1 MIRSK
6 LSRNVVAAGLSV
18 LFAATTI
25 LAQTGGT
32 LSGRELLRAIR
43 QRQGQPQKPA
53 YENRVEQPVTPEEP
67 AAPEKPTTTQPP
79 VKPAVVSKV
88 IVEPMTKPAGDQ
100 LLQMIPAQS
109 MFCVRVNNFDYT
121 LSQIDQF
128 LAGVSPMPMGISMLV
143 RMQLANILGSPE
155 LNGVNMSGSFA
166 IFGPILGTDMT
177 DPDNIAILVPVTD
190 YKQFIS
196 GNPNVSQPDEK
207 GISKITSE
215 GMHPLL
221 VTRATGYALITPQ
234 GNDSELTATAKS
246 ISAKATGLPSALD
259 TAQAKQATEQPIWTY
274 ANVQQA
280 SKTFGPLVLGQ
291 IEETKTM
298 MEEMKATGQAPMGD
312 PVAAIQMCAGI
323 LDVFMKQTKSLSIAV
338 NPKPSVLNITET
350 ISAVP
355 GTEMADMFTADPSNK
370 QENKLL
376 GYLEDGAMI
385 NASGKV
391 TGKLNAKAMDFFAT
405 LISKDMSPEDK
416 AKIKSLASDIAT
428 VFSGNDAMSVAVDP
442 KNKPL
447 FAGKYVTEIKDKEK
461 LNKLIEEGT
470 ALFNTGCVA
479 DFYESFGLK
488 PTFTLSRGADSYKG
502 VSIDSAKLIMAPTDA
517 NSPQAQMIVAMY
529 GDGFNYRWATVNGLW
544 VCA

>member
-177 DPDNIAILVPVTD
+177 DPDNIAILVP
-190 YKQFIS
+190 
-196 GNPNVSQPDEK
+196 
-207 GISKITSE
+207 
-215 GMHPLL
+215 
-221 VTRATGYALITPQ
+221 
-234 GNDSELTATAKS
+234 
-246 ISAKATGLPSALD
+246 
-259 TAQAKQATEQPIWTY
+259 
-274 ANVQQA
+274 
-280 SKTFGPLVLGQ
+280 
-291 IEETKTM
+291 
-298 MEEMKATGQAPMGD
+298 
-312 PVAAIQMCAGI
+312 
-323 LDVFMKQTKSLSIAV
+323 
-338 NPKPSVLNITET
+338 
-350 ISAVP
+350 
-355 GTEMADMFTADPSNK
+355 
-370 QENKLL
+370 
-376 GYLEDGAMI
+376 
-385 NASGKV
+385 
-391 TGKLNAKAMDFFAT
+391 
-405 LISKDMSPEDK
+405 
-416 AKIKSLASDIAT
+416 
-428 VFSGNDAMSVAVDP
+428 
-442 KNKPL
+442 
-447 FAGKYVTEIKDKEK
+447 
-461 LNKLIEEGT
+461 
-470 ALFNTGCVA
+470 
-479 DFYESFGLK
+479 
-488 PTFTLSRGADSYKG
+488 
-502 VSIDSAKLIMAPTDA
+502 
-517 NSPQAQMIVAMY
+517 
-529 GDGFNYRWATVNGLW
+529 
-544 VCA
+544 